1 MKRRKPS
8 AKAKAATEGIPLW
21 DYIKFHAPER
31 LVRVQLDRGELR
43 YTWIDAGNNTR
54 ASDDGGPQPPQGWWP
69 RSDDLTRIDETSSVQ
84 SHAMFDAMFGPVFPK
99 MNFVRVY
106 PAGTAANPPPEPKTS
121 RRKRAAK
128 KYGVVLE
135 ILADIDQ
142 SEGLA
147 SDLQP
152 ADIQQKVLPKVPR
165 KFRRRWEKRGADG
178 RLKQSVSRKV
188 INEAYQEFL
197 RRRDD
202 HGGDDRRGGGAAL
215 ARSARSSK

>member
-1 MKRRKPS
+1 
-8 AKAKAATEGIPLW
+8 
-21 DYIKFHAPER
+21 
-31 LVRVQLDRGELR
+31 
-43 YTWIDAGNNTR
+43 
-54 ASDDGGPQPPQGWWP
+54 
-69 RSDDLTRIDETSSVQ
+69 
-84 SHAMFDAMFGPVFPK
+84 

-106 PAGTAANPPPEPKTS
+106 PAVTVADPAPEPKTS

-128 KYGVVLE
+128 KYDVVLE

-152 ADIQQKVLPKVPR
+152 ADIEKKVLPRVPPALR
-165 KFRRRWEKRGADG
+165 QEWEERGPDG
-178 RLKQSVSRKV
+178 RLIKQSVSRKV
-188 INEAYQEFL
+188 INEAYREFL

-202 HGGDDRRGGGAAL
+202 HGGDDRHGGGATL